1 MPVVTK
7 VDCPLLP
14 TVVMNFHAYAHK
26 EETNKSLRLVRVLGQ
41 RVVSVKS

>member
-1 MPVVTK
+1 MTK
-7 VDCPLLP
+7 VDCSLLP

-26 EETNKSLRLVRVLGQ
+26 EETNKNLHLVRVLGQ